1 MRNLKLSGSGS
12 QRTNSG
18 MWIFLL
24 IVLFLMIAISANA
37 AGPLYKTT
45 RASQITNK
53 LLRGVINIPFCFMEI
68 PRSINQNVQNTDI
81 FTGTFVGL
89 GEGVFKSSKRL
100 CYGVFETATFPSPE
114 LKTLNPW
121 VDYPIP
127 FKELSE

>member
-1 MRNLKLSGSGS
+1 MRNLKMSGSRSLRAG
-12 QRTNSG
+12 SG
-18 MWIFLL
+18 MWIFIL
-24 IVLFLMIAISANA
+24 IVLFLITVISANA

-53 LLRGVINIPFCFMEI
+53 LLRGIINIPLCFMEI

-100 CYGVFETATFPSPE
+100 CYGIFETVTFPSPE
-114 LKTLNPW
+114 LKTLNSW
-121 VDYPIP
+121 VDNPIP
-127 FKELSE
+127 YKELTE